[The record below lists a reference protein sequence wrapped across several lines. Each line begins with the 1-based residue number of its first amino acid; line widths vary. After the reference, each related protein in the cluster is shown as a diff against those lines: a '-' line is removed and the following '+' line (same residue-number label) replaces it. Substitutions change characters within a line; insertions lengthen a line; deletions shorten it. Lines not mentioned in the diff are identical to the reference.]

1 MAKSH
6 QAGNRVDTKESIL
19 AHMKNDAIPKNVEIN
34 NKVET
39 LQPNSVVKSLDLV
52 VLRVYPRRLISTS
65 NFTGAVAAACGR
77 DETGIVGIVLW
88 ADQIDNTQV
97 GDIIRIENGWCR
109 KRDGELIVSTG
120 KTGKI
125 RILDR

>member
-1 MAKSH
+1 MNNNK
-6 QAGNRVDTKESIL
+6 
-19 AHMKNDAIPKNVEIN
+19 MKANVEAK
-34 NKVET
+34 NKVES

-52 VLRVYPRRLISTS
+52 VLRIYPRRLISTS

-88 ADQIDNTQV
+88 AEQIENTQV

-120 KTGKI
+120 KSGKI